1 MQRTGADPE
10 NMQASD
16 FLCDFCG
23 KEWDGESPVVEGH
36 RGSLIC
42 GECLAAAYQTVVLAR
57 SSSAPAGYACTL
69 CLENRSDPGWAS
81 PTRQEAAAC
90 QRCIKQSAAVL
101 AKNKDYNW
109 VKPA

>member
-10 NMQASD
+10 NMKASD

-23 KEWDGESPVVEGH
+23 KEWDGQGPVVEGH

-42 GECLAAAYQTVVLAR
+42 GDCLAAAYRAVVLEGKPTAR
-57 SSSAPAGYACTL
+57 AGYACTL
-69 CLENRSDPGWAS
+69 CVENRPDPGWSS
-81 PTRQEAAAC
+81 PARVESCVC

-101 AKNKDYNW
+101 AKDKDMGW
-109 VKPA
+109 KKPA